1 MKKNS
6 ILFLVLI
13 SLVFSCTRE
22 FDMDVLARRQ
32 VMVNGLL
39 IGDLPV
45 IITLQYGYLPT
56 DTTVI
61 FLSNDTNLI
70 ENASVWLSDDQGQ
83 SVKLYF
89 RKSINYPYI
98 FYPLSGYYT
107 DSLIPQAG
115 HRYFLKIYVP
125 GYDTIYSQTYV
136 PYPPHVDSF
145 SIQES
150 NINYYYTK
158 LLKLTIL
165 DSCGKDY
172 YWLPV
177 SQIRNYL
184 FLDSLFNCQH
194 HTFNIDI
201 SYFDIDSYFSIDSLL
216 LFHRANEDFA
226 KYIISLNKQYSSRE
240 INDLPNPFREP
251 VIVYSN
257 IINGV
262 GIFAAVSSPVELNF
276 NLKNK

>member
-1 MKKNS
+1 M
-6 ILFLVLI
+6 
-13 SLVFSCTRE
+13 
-22 FDMDVLARRQ
+22 
-32 VMVNGLL
+32 
-39 IGDLPV
+39 
-45 IITLQYGYLPT
+45 
-56 DTTVI
+56 
-61 FLSNDTNLI
+61 
-70 ENASVWLSDDQGQ
+70 
-83 SVKLYF
+83 
-89 RKSINYPYI
+89 
-98 FYPLSGYYT
+98 
-107 DSLIPQAG
+107 
-115 HRYFLKIYVP
+115 P

-145 SIQES
+145 SIQEI
-150 NINYYYTK
+150 NINDDYTK

-172 YWLPV
+172 YWLPLRHL
-177 SQIRNYL
+177 RNHL
-184 FLDSLFNCQH
+184 FVDSLFNCQH
-194 HTFNIDI
+194 YTFNIDI
-201 SYFDIDSYFSIDSLL
+201 SYFDIDSIV
-216 LFHRANEDFA
+216 LFHRANEDLA